1 MVLHVECSSLDGCGK
16 IQIDYYSGGST
27 GGSTR
32 TGLHLHVIRRF
43 DSDYLSVL
51 KIGGIRASQ
60 ESV

>member
-16 IQIDYYSGGST
+16 IQIDYSGGST

-51 KIGGIRASQ
+51 KIGGIRVSQ
-60 ESV
+60 KSV